1 MLGNNNKKTILKSII
16 NILALFDMLILRV
29 MIKTIGGKINNTKNI
44 KG

>member
-1 MLGNNNKKTILKSII
+1 MPGNNNKQTILKSII

-29 MIKTIGGKINNTKNI
+29 MIKTISGKINNTNNI